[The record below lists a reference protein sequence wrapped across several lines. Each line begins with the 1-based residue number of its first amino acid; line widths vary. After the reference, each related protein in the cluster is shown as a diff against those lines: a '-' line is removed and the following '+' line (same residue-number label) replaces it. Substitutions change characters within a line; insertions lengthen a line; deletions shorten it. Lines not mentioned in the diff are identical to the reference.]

1 MLTMAPRSTRTL
13 SAPSPPF
20 PRRLTR
26 SSSGAVAAIQPNHA
40 ADASTTESDSNDD
53 VVIISGPNR
62 ITSNNDSS
70 SGSSDSDCNERA
82 SDIEPDVDTAEANS
96 DDDEVIGL
104 DNNQVIALDD
114 DEVIAPDANINT
126 NAGSIAELDD
136 NDDNAPSPPQ
146 NQMGDPALFPDMDL
160 TDCEL

>member
-40 ADASTTESDSNDD
+40 ADASTTESDSDDD

-96 DDDEVIGL
+96 DDDEVI
-104 DNNQVIALDD
+104 
-114 DEVIAPDANINT
+114 APNANINT